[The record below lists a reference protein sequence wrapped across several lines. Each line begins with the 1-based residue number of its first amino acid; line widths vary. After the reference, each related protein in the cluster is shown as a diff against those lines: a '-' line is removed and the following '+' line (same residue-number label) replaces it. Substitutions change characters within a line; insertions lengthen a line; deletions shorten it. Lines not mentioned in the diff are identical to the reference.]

1 MPISIYRRPFERI
14 GLIGRAQKRSVQN
27 TLLELI
33 KLLSAANYTLVGS
46 PETAQILND
55 APVMSP
61 ECISIVPTKQI
72 GAACDLLIV
81 VGGDGTILQAV
92 DMVLGSQTPI
102 LGINRGRLGFLADI
116 HPDELS
122 SKLFAVLNGDYKLDR
137 RFLLSMQIVELGRVV
152 HEDVAL
158 NDVVLHAGKSV
169 HTIDFQLW
177 VDGVDVYRQH
187 ADGLIVATPTGST
200 AYSLSAGGPIIHPS
214 LSAICLAPMH
224 PHTLSSR
231 PILVADNSTIEL
243 KIHKDNRT
251 QPMVSSDGK
260 LSVPL
265 NAGQVLRITKH
276 VHDLILLHPLGFDF
290 YEACRTK
297 LNWNLYSEEFALSDD
312 F

>member
-1 MPISIYRRPFERI
+1 MPKSCDSRPFGRI
-14 GLIGRAQKRSVQN
+14 GLIGRAQKRSVQS

-33 KLLSAANYTLVGS
+33 RLLTAAHYPLIGS
-46 PETAQILND
+46 TETAEILGD
-55 APVMSP
+55 SLEMWQGKL
-61 ECISIVPTKQI
+61 EIVPADQI

-92 DMVLGSQTPI
+92 DRLSGFDTPI
-102 LGINRGRLGFLADI
+102 LGINRGRLGFLADM

-122 SKLFAVLNGDYKLDR
+122 SKLFAVLGGDYKLDR
-137 RFLLSMQIVELGRVV
+137 RFLLCMQIIAGEQVV

-187 ADGLIVATPTGST
+187 ADGLIIATPTGST
-200 AYSLSAGGPIIHPS
+200 AYSLSAGGPIIHPR
-214 LSAICLAPMH
+214 LPAICLAPMH

-231 PILVADNSTIEL
+231 PILVADSSTIEL
-243 KIHKDNRT
+243 KVHKDNRT
-251 QPMVSSDGK
+251 QPMVSADGK
-260 LSVPL
+260 PSTPL

-276 VHDLILLHPLGFDF
+276 SHALTLLHPLGFDF